1 MPWDPAQYLKF
12 VDHRLRPAIDLLN
25 RIDLA
30 DPAEIC
36 DLGAGAG
43 NVTRHL
49 RARWPHAHIVGVD
62 ESAAMLAKA
71 AEIPGID
78 WQRADLATW
87 QPQRAVDL
95 VYSNAALHWVGDHAR
110 LFPALLGMLA
120 PGGVLAVQMP
130 RMFTAPTHTLVAEA
144 ARRGPWRARLEPLL
158 RPPPVAEPGFY
169 YDLLAPRAVAVDIWE
184 TEYLH
189 VLAGD
194 DPVKEWLKGSWL
206 APFLAA
212 LDEPQRSDFESCYA
226 RLVAQAY
233 PRRPDGR
240 TLLPF
245 RRLFIVASVSSSS
258 PDASES
264 TGRAGPGGDSGG

>member
-12 VDHRLRPAIDLLN
+12 GDHRLRPAIDLVN

-30 DPAEIC
+30 EPAEVV

-49 RARWPHAHIVGVD
+49 RARWPNAHIVGVD
-62 ESAAMLAKA
+62 ASEEMLAKA
-71 AEIPGID
+71 RATMPDVE
-78 WQRADLATW
+78 WQRADLAAW
-87 QPQRAVDL
+87 RPSGPVDL
-95 VYSNAALHWVGDHAR
+95 IYSNAALHWLGAHDQ
-110 LFPALLGMLA
+110 LFPSLLAMLA

-130 RMFTAPTHTLVAEA
+130 RNFGAPTHTLVAEA

-158 RPPPVAEPGFY
+158 RPSPVAEPAFY
-169 YDLLAPRAVAVDIWE
+169 YDLLAPRTAALDIWE

-206 APFLAA
+206 TQFLDA
-212 LDEPQRSDFESCYA
+212 LEEPQRSEFEACYA
-226 RLVAQAY
+226 GLVAEAY

-245 RRLFIVASVSSSS
+245 RRLFIVAAV
-258 PDASES
+258 
-264 TGRAGPGGDSGG
+264 